1 MHPQSAVLSDGKP
14 FADFITFTL
23 DQGADYGEFAQRL
36 SAITQ
41 LIEQVK
47 QQDTDCDLSWLVGF
61 SEHAWP
67 LLFSQAKPG
76 ELTSFTEMKEADRHF
91 PATAGD
97 ILLVVKSERMDLNFQ
112 IAKGAA
118 QILSGLAT
126 AIEDVQ
132 GYSYLKNRDMI
143 DFVDGTE
150 NPQLEARKNAVLVGE
165 GAYQAGC
172 YITVQRYVHNL
183 VKWNKLAV
191 PQQEKVI
198 GRSKQDDIEMSKEE
212 KPPYAHVNK
221 GKSTDQDGKEIPMY
235 RQNMPYGNAIE
246 HGAYFI
252 GFAKSPEVVNIA
264 LRKMIFADAQGH
276 YDKLL
281 DYTKAKTGVIFF
293 APPQSFIDELI

>member
-14 FADFITFTL
+14 FADFVTFTL
-23 DQGADYGEFAQRL
+23 DNGADFTEFSQRVA
-36 SAITQ
+36 AIKQ

-47 QQDTDCDLSWLVGF
+47 QQDPECDLTWLMAF
-61 SEHAWP
+61 SDHGWP
-67 LLFSQAKPG
+67 LLFTHEKPDQ
-76 ELTSFTEMKEADRHF
+76 LVPFTEMEEAERHF

-97 ILLVVKSERMDLNFQ
+97 ILLVIKSTRMDLNFQ

-118 QILSGLAT
+118 QILAGIAT
-126 AIEDVQ
+126 VIEDVQ

-150 NPQLEARKNAVLVGE
+150 NPVQEARNSAVLISE
-165 GAYQAGC
+165 GDYQAGC

-198 GRSKQDDIEMSKEE
+198 GRSKQDDIEMSKAE
-212 KPPYAHVNK
+212 KPAYAHVNK
-221 GKSTDQDGKEIPMY
+221 GKSTDDQGKEIPMY
-235 RQNMPYGNAIE
+235 RQNMPYGNAME

-264 LRKMIFADAQGH
+264 LRKMIYADEQGH

-293 APPQSFIDELI
+293 APPQSFIDNLS